1 MNANSW
7 ASFPARVT
15 EVKDVRP
22 QLLKERAL
30 AVKVALK
37 VESVDCKGGGV
48 LSPNSVFGIL
58 SAVAGWRSKAK
69 CTRPKKNGQSPM

>member
-37 VESVDCKGGGV
+37 VESVDCKGGGG
-48 LSPNSVFGIL
+48 PF
-58 SAVAGWRSKAK
+58 
-69 CTRPKKNGQSPM
+69 T